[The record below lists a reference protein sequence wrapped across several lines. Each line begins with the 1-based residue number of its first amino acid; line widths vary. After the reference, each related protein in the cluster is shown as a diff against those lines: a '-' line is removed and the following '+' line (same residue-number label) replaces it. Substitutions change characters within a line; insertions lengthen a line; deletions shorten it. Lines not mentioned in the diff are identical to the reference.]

1 MKNGHNHIYIVD
13 DDEEYRKALK
23 RLLSSAGYFAEC
35 FPSARSFLDSVPVD
49 AKGYLLLDLRM
60 PDMDGFQLQQKL
72 KELHYNLKIII
83 ITAHA
88 QSGDRE
94 YLLDQGAYAFLM
106 KPFDDESLLELINAN
121 FQNEG
126 ENL

>member
-1 MKNGHNHIYIVD
+1 MCNGHPHIYIVD

-23 RLLSSAGYFAEC
+23 RLLSSAGFFPEC

-49 AKGYLLLDLRM
+49 VKGYLLLDLRM
-60 PDMDGFQLQQKL
+60 PDMDGFQLQKKL
-72 KELHYNLKIII
+72 QELHYHLKIII

-94 YLLDQGAYAFLM
+94 YLLDQGVYAFLM
-106 KPFDDESLLELINAN
+106 KPFDDESLLELL
-121 FQNEG
+121 NEHPD
-126 ENL
+126 EETSK